1 MALTSI
7 STYRAVFSESVQQ
20 AIFAWC
26 KQNGMSKRQL
36 MFDICAKTNI
46 PQPVIRDMFYLRLKA
61 TPDVVRVI
69 ADTCGIYLTKSGKK
83 WVSTSTPVD
92 LPNET
97 YQPTRKRAKSI
108 SKKPCRIV
116 SGVMAQYVYRI
127 GDEIVKETY
136 RNMDEAEFIE
146 RIKRMANRRSEIYGY
161 AVEYELIGI
170 QEAVA

>member
-1 MALTSI
+1 MMALTSI

-46 PQPVIRDMFYLRLKA
+46 PQPVIRDMFYLKLKA

-83 WVSTSTPVD
+83 WVSTSTSVD

-97 YQPTRKRAKSI
+97 YQPTRKRAVKA
-108 SKKPCRIV
+108 KKTLQNNHW
-116 SGVMAQYVYRI
+116 S
-127 GDEIVKETY
+127 
-136 RNMDEAEFIE
+136 
-146 RIKRMANRRSEIYGY
+146 YG
-161 AVEYELIGI
+161 
-170 QEAVA
+170 